1 MPDEIKYFSASDLYD
16 NLYKQKSVEEEEKKS
31 ILERGPLPP
40 PGPRGVTWSDHPER
54 AAEAAEQKRL
64 QEEHEARINKPRWSA
79 PVTAVGG
86 RNFER
91 ESAKKLAM
99 DSKISVAPLQFNED
113 GSIDVGRNIDRDT
126 YGAYWYDF
134 TIGTW
139 TEGKIDPDRYA
150 GYHITQNSDDNTAIG
165 DEWLEDQAVLAE
177 RKVRE
182 TYPDQPFDRERFKK
196 QLKAFALAKSASNL
210 AKMRDPSHD
219 NRETVYQMVNGMPDD
234 EKADFFEAMLN
245 VSNENQ
251 MQEGF
256 FGRAWHAFYEK
267 GFIETGESIGGAA
280 TQLGQWIG
288 LVDED
293 TEQEKLDQAE
303 IDFAEYLIERQR
315 KITAPTDAGFMG
327 LGIGAGIEG
336 AVTGGLEIAP
346 GMLGGMGTGA
356 LAKKGAETALKVGAK
371 GAGRAAV
378 AGSTTFWWAQSKDAI
393 YDTMIENGASTDSAN
408 AVSSI
413 AAIPVAAIERFQV
426 KSVKSAWFKNLKPKQ
441 QQSLKQAFDV
451 VKQRN
456 TSMSQ
461 NFIQGGKHL
470 WKGTKANTINA
481 AKETAQEI
489 AQESLTMIGE
499 HIGNEINDLDV
510 PIDVKGRIMD
520 TWEATGSSMFALGV
534 AGRSFKN
541 MKAGVDNLR
550 GKGRKDRVLNRI
562 ATKAAI
568 RETAGEEIANAI
580 TENIASGYQSEDE
593 EERLA
598 SDRKVG
604 IISEWVGDPSKEN
617 TEKLN
622 KIKVPYEGENVGLGD
637 FLTIAGKATGKKKA
651 IEILRNSV
659 GEKIGDKIVAGEVLQ
674 EKIDAIEK
682 DLEVADGQA
691 QKIVEAMMPYIAEDN
706 KLKEDAIELVRAAKT
721 SRNAFRE
728 FILSDQSVFNPDG
741 SINSEAPRGRMI
753 LSMMEAMQESERD
766 AQQDA
771 DVLAQMEDGGKFIS
785 PSLLMQM
792 EKGDFEKWAVEQ
804 GATQQELSV
813 HSREKLIDKY
823 SEWANTRE
831 RLRFLLPTNLEKAG
845 LKTNLQRE
853 AFSDKLRDALVDTV
867 ENVESDR
874 NQEVQSF
881 IEKLLQQK
889 RKEDLRNV
897 IQGQAD
903 ELAVDQELEF
913 EEGTEEAELLGEM
926 REERVEQGELIAPES
941 IQGVK
946 EVALRELESEGVSPD
961 VVDQIT
967 KDLDAIDS
975 RDPIKRNLSQQRV
988 MTFLDNQ
995 SLDRKSRV
1003 AKKDFVQDE
1012 DQLKT
1017 AKQMGDQ
1024 FRELVDAGY
1033 LENLTEWS
1041 DFDVEAMWDGSD
1053 LNTDAVFGTA
1063 VEVMLRQS
1071 RGEQLTDNQINE
1083 IIFEHH
1089 TGNKIQYRDT
1099 SKKKA
1104 KKKKGDKQNELFSQ
1118 EEADQA
1124 AEPQIVSAFD
1134 DIKQLANSV
1143 GKISTLISDQEADEE
1158 FNEIADD
1165 IIQTAI
1171 KNNIDRESLGNE
1183 LNNTNLHTGEK
1194 KIVMDKYNDV
1204 ASSLGS
1210 QSADKGPSLFKGM
1223 GEINSDVTDEQL
1235 IEVAEK
1241 IAALEDGDTEGLS
1254 EALGAKGL
1262 KGFVLKTLKKTFE
1275 AEFVERFGSDE
1286 LKQERAE
1293 RKAAKK
1299 AGRADKARKAREGE
1313 GEDVEVSDELQPV
1326 GEVFHGSASGGG
1338 IHNFRRSGYGDLVKT
1353 AGRTSDRAVVA
1364 GGEGE
1369 LAADEREFG
1378 EAVNQHFVISSFAN
1392 KNAINLSQTKAEI
1405 DYTGRNTGSTHTII
1419 LPQKKKGAG
1428 TVSINPAKVIKQLN
1442 FESSARD
1449 YDERSSI
1456 ERDEAP
1462 KLQLKN
1468 IKIADSIPQEL
1479 AQQIADAIKSGKRVN
1494 IFYDPANQGKNIDVM
1509 SQVLDL
1515 LDSDTQWETTFATH
1529 AGGFDA
1535 KLVKVRFL
1543 KKGTE
1548 RGAPNAESQFDISDQ
1563 LISPAKT
1570 DPKAG
1575 ARIQPEVEPEQK
1587 EKVPTKRKQ
1596 KDIENEKFP
1605 DAETIEMSDLEMPRF
1620 GNALEQNRLTNE
1632 AQRVQSIA
1640 YFDTTGKKRIADVYQ
1655 DLDSDGNKIYK
1666 VYREPLGD
1674 GKANKM
1680 LVKGVQEARTIEQAY
1695 DLLLKHEDVK
1705 DVTGISKLEVKAPTL
1720 FQYESNDQR
1729 KEIHDSAQTVADE
1742 LNKLI
1747 NEPIWFG
1754 NFDKLGGVAG
1764 KKHSPENILRL
1775 VKEQVGDNPDY
1786 AIILLDQIKQYALL
1800 QRERLN
1806 TIFEEYWHYY
1816 GAEGKKPTLSQ
1827 RKVLMDK
1834 GGTVGLSG
1842 TESGYG
1848 VGDKKRTTDKTQ
1860 ILIEAGNEAPA
1871 FLENESGWVGLT
1883 WEHAE
1888 DIYFG
1893 QVELKQE
1900 LVQLRNDWM
1909 DPEYIIGQAQGFHPD
1924 FFYFDADENG
1934 EIKIYFKGEEV
1945 TLGPEQ
1951 ETSEEDINA
1960 ALLGAAAEQKEFQQE
1975 EQVGPQVITN
1985 WETEQLEESLKTAA
1999 SYGNAYLDILGR
2011 DEDYPLT
2018 SDQKFDSSLMDTANA
2033 ASTGALGDGDT
2044 FVLQTIQGVQVD
2056 TTASKKEQRNDVA
2069 ISLVWNKMHDRY
2081 SVVTTY
2087 ADGEHYNSFV
2097 AVNMARDEW
2106 INKQAQEQQD
2116 LTVEE
2121 LSPKDLKMWQEEH
2134 RKHIEEARKVLPDSQ
2149 FPSIVQAQYP
2159 DLFNKDYIKQEE
2171 VLEKA
2176 WGEEEIEQ
2184 FDEAIEI
2191 VVDDFIDNALL
2202 EANGDPKILR
2212 GLIKEAL
2219 SDYEETLMNLVNSSY
2234 KIDNKVLKK
2243 LKTED
2248 GVAWILDNWHGIVKR
2263 VVEARKEDLKRPE
2276 SFLTAE
2282 EDREVQDLK
2291 VTASNLYAAVVR
2303 AQEVGDIE
2311 KAEKLLAAYEE
2322 AQDKAEEAERK
2333 YNEKYDPEA
2342 EIEETPKD
2350 RTERLDKE
2358 QAELEQQEQQEE
2370 DLSYR
2375 EGLWMPKPV
2384 SRKERVP
2391 AKLEFRSERQRIAFE
2406 DGDPY
2411 NNTVRQ
2417 KGSNPPGVYFIAEY
2431 ENGFILLTEKEYNA
2445 RYGWAHSYNKAE
2457 WHRFE
2462 GGKRYLVD
2470 NAGNTLVDAERN
2482 SETGE
2487 WVEPETN
2494 LGEFLGFAPVS
2505 ESRYGKAAILHE
2517 SGPFYYNDK
2526 LNENSK
2532 FSATAERLKHVQK
2545 IYELLPIDITEG
2557 ARGQDVITGTVYN
2570 DIILSA
2576 TSIAGLVSEGK
2587 SWQEA
2592 FEEVVGESDKVAAD
2606 IKKFTGLEAGE
2617 LFKQIMEGPDP
2628 SKPLKAEGGFELGR
2642 EMREQGAPEQSPLAD
2657 VDVNEM
2663 PDDFQLEQEVERPP
2677 QPKFDNTGKGSEK
2690 RMFEGMDADP
2700 KQIDLDFEASI
2711 TVPDKLAK
2719 QVMANVAKLTAA
2731 DIQEAFPGS
2740 VVTETEFGFE
2750 IKLGEN
2756 RVPIVLRTAVDISE
2770 QAARKIWNDSYSN
2783 LPDWQG
2789 YSEDD
2794 FVEIL
2799 TGEGA
2804 RGKIIIPT
2812 VGRSYAPKMQRL
2824 GILGLMELK
2833 AGLDKAE
2840 TLRVIRHEL
2849 VHLAF
2854 DTGLWTE
2861 QEKAALVQRFSD
2873 PNASQAQQ
2881 SEDIAQALE
2890 YWKEPGVFQKFADW
2904 INKILHK
2911 LTGGTLTLSN
2921 SDVQRLLT
2929 SESVWQGDPT
2939 TRFKPENY
2947 SDSDAAL
2954 SVQDPES
2961 SPYLEK
2967 KKELKKV
2974 KRAIARAAKKGDD
2987 VLQQQLMERREDLIV
3002 ELEEIIRENA
3012 RNIPGMRQEQM
3023 DIDGTVLEN
3032 LAKEFDVEYD
3042 KLTRSWLKR
3051 RFKMKHAIARIVDR
3065 TNFAKTIKEAPENLT
3080 DFIFDLWDIPEKNSS
3095 KRMMMRQIRE
3105 AKMGFMNYHNQLR
3118 ARRLKDLDKA
3128 RKKLTSKDLNPVL
3141 KEYFFKYLTGTKG
3154 LMDGKTISDAL
3165 LEYIPDA
3172 SKRESI
3178 ETALREY
3185 EEALNEAR
3193 KHIDALAEEGINIGL
3208 FHRPDGDGINLL
3220 ELTIDENLGYY
3231 INRSYAFFENPEI
3244 YNDFLQNTEQG
3255 QELIAAAARS
3265 IQGER
3270 IEDEKMMAGA
3280 AAKRE
3285 LFKKDGV
3292 FYKEGQLKRKKIRAE
3307 IKAVIKGLTQ
3317 TPDGKIN
3324 LSKER
3329 IEELRE
3335 KMESDAFK
3343 KDGPK
3348 FKSIVTQ
3355 EMARYKESMLE
3366 TKEGKAEIERQ
3377 LDQMERFTEQDALD
3391 EANRIVQNRKL
3402 AAMGGASSAEQ
3413 DLGILQERKHLNKAF
3428 LDLYGEN
3435 RDVKTAYATTV
3446 GKMAQMISVYKLQQG
3461 VLKNGLFKGMI
3472 RPPGAGSRRNMQE
3485 LIGPQ
3490 WGPLQDHWVHEDALE
3505 VIKELSGQGNGT
3517 ISKLLQHDGWFGYA
3531 MVGAVAMSNAA
3542 RMNKTVLS
3550 VKTVSRNMTEA
3561 LMQGFI
3567 NGSFSLSRLAESYA
3581 TAMSISGEK
3590 NATLKWTLNP
3600 TVASL
3605 DKLLSFSK
3613 DYKVDEE
3620 LATFLVKTGVVG
3632 NDDWR
3637 VIQDQ
3642 IAMTVAKYENANSL
3656 LPKDVEKE
3664 MEDKTI
3670 LEKLSEVFKDKED
3683 TGKLKPSKK
3692 TKKARRRRR
3701 FEEFVNLVTN
3711 NKLVRDQGSM
3721 YRVPDDVL
3729 KINTFLTE
3737 VSILN
3742 RAYKGTVSRKKIWE
3756 EAAERTKRT
3765 TPTATR
3771 VPRAIRELS
3780 VVPLVG
3786 NFPVWT
3792 TSFMQSVWGAYS
3804 VAYEDMKSGN
3814 PELARSG
3821 RWRVA
3826 RMGVVQAII
3835 PAIAAIAT
3843 SLMFDD
3849 EDEDDIRSML
3859 PEWSKNHTILPY
3871 FDKDGVLQV
3880 IDFTQ
3885 TLPHVMFWDWGRAGV
3900 SGMKEGWDSG
3910 GALDAFHGGVSG
3922 AFEQFM
3928 DPYTDE
3934 DVFWQTF
3941 PEIMRGTNQ
3950 FGKEIYSPFDSNWD
3964 KIAKSAEYVT
3974 IGGRGKG
3981 GEFSLIDR
3989 DWRGPLAPG
3998 TIAEM
4003 RRTYE
4008 AFWNEGNPRSP
4019 IKRTKLGQASRF
4031 MIGTEIMQINVKN
4044 QLTVKYSEFKRKY
4057 NDSTAHIRRS
4067 GYSASSDIFESQL
4080 AEFRKEEQLLHKELL
4095 SAIGGARMAGMSD
4108 IEIVRA
4114 LKEYGATNI
4123 DLRHWING
4131 VSRDYVP
4138 GRDTLRS
4145 IFATEGGEEKVK
4157 ALIKRGDRNE

>member
-31 ILERGPLPP
+31 ILDRQPEPP
-40 PGPRGVTWSDHPER
+40 QAPAGMRYSGIPEQR
-54 AAEAAEQKRL
+54 AAAEKAAAEQQRIK
-64 QEEHEARINKPRWSA
+64 EEYEARIYKPRFA
-79 PVTAVGG
+79 GLDVRAVGG
-86 RNFER
+86 RDFER

-99 DSKISVAPLQFNED
+99 ESKISVAPLQFNED
-113 GSIDVGRNIDRDT
+113 GSIDVGRNIDRGGI
-126 YGAYWYDF
+126 GAGFYDAL
-134 TIGTW
+134 IGSW
-139 TEGKIDPDRYA
+139 TEGKIDPERYA
-150 GYHITQNSDDNTAIG
+150 GYHITQNSDDNTAVG
-165 DEWLEDQAVLAE
+165 DEWLEDQAILAE
-177 RKVRE
+177 RKARE

-210 AKMRDPSHD
+210 AQMYDFGSDAH
-219 NRETVYQMVNGMPDD
+219 ETVFQMVNGMPDE

-245 VSNENQ
+245 VSNEQ
-251 MQEGF
+251 QVQAGF
-256 FGRAWHAFYEK
+256 FGRAWNAFYEK
-267 GFIETGESIGGAA
+267 GFVETGEAISGASK
-280 TQLGQWIG
+280 QLGQWIG
-288 LVDED
+288 LIDED

-315 KITAPTDAGFMG
+315 KTTSSTTNMFAATV
-327 LGIGAGIEG
+327 EG
-336 AVTGGLEIAP
+336 AVGGGLEIAP
-346 GMLGGMGTGA
+346 GMIGGIGSGT
-356 LAKKGAETALKVGAK
+356 LLKKGAETALKVGAK
-371 GAGRAAV
+371 GAGRAA
-378 AGSTTFWWAQSKDAI
+378 AIGSTTFWWAQSKDAI

-499 HIGNEINDLDV
+499 YIGNEINDLDV

-520 TWEATGSSMFALGV
+520 TWEATGASMFALGV
-534 AGRSFKN
+534 TGRSFKN

-550 GKGRKDRVLNRI
+550 GKGRKDNVLNRI

-580 TENIASGYQSEDE
+580 TENISSGYQSEDE

-622 KIKVPYEGENVGLGD
+622 RIKVPYEGENVGLGD
-637 FLTIAGKATGKKKA
+637 FLTIAGKATGRKKA

-659 GEKIGDKIVAGEVLQ
+659 GEKIGDKVVAGEVLQ

-721 SRNAFRE
+721 SRNAFRD
-728 FILSDQSVFNPDG
+728 FILSDYDVFNPDG
-741 SINSEAPRGRMI
+741 SINSEVPRGRMI

-792 EKGDFEKWAVEQ
+792 EKGDFEKWAVGQ

-823 SEWANTRE
+823 SEWANTRD

-853 AFSDKLRDALVDTV
+853 AFSDKLHDALVDTV

-889 RKEDLRNV
+889 RKEDLRSV
-897 IQGQAD
+897 IQRQAD

-941 IQGVK
+941 IQGVR
-946 EVALRELESEGVSPD
+946 EVALRELESEGVSSG

-967 KDLDAIDS
+967 QDLDAIDS

-988 MTFLDNQ
+988 MAFLDNQ
-995 SLDRKSRV
+995 SRDRKSRV

-1012 DQLKT
+1012 EQLKT

-1104 KKKKGDKQNELFSQ
+1104 KGKKGDKQDELFGQ
-1118 EEADQA
+1118 EQAKQA
-1124 AEPQIVSAFD
+1124 AEPRIVSAFD

-1171 KNNIDRESLGNE
+1171 ENNIDRESLGNE

-1194 KIVMDKYNDV
+1194 KIVMARYDDAVK
-1204 ASSLGS
+1204 A
-1210 QSADKGPSLFKGM
+1210 
-1223 GEINSDVTDEQL
+1223 EE
-1235 IEVAEK
+1235 EVK
-1241 IAALEDGDTEGLS
+1241 
-1254 EALGAKGL
+1254 
-1262 KGFVLKTLKKTFE
+1262 E
-1275 AEFVERFGSDE
+1275 AEVVEDAF
-1286 LKQERAE
+1286 
-1293 RKAAKK
+1293 
-1299 AGRADKARKAREGE
+1299 E
-1313 GEDVEVSDELQPV
+1313 GEDVEVSDELQPI
-1326 GEVFHGSASGGG
+1326 GEVFHGSAVESGS
-1338 IHNFRRSGYGDLVKT
+1338 RRSGYADLVKT

-1364 GGEGE
+1364 GGESE
-1369 LAADEREFG
+1369 LAADAREFG
-1378 EAVNQHFVISSFAN
+1378 EAVNQHFVISRAAN
-1392 KNAINLSQTKAEI
+1392 KNAINLSQTKGEA
-1405 DYTGRNTGSTHTII
+1405 DYTGRDTGSTHTII

-1449 YDERSSI
+1449 YDAKESDERA
-1456 ERDEAP
+1456 EAP

-1563 LISPAKT
+1563 LVSPAKI

-1575 ARIQPEVEPEQK
+1575 ARIQPEVEQGADSFMEIYESETRAWPPMHQHTLREREWGEKGSGQMVDLQVVDENEVHLDMVSVPKSQQKSGLGTNIINRLAAIADETGTTITLELPEKAFTDGPNPDVLARWYEKFGFERVQGGMMSRSPSALAVEPDAVPEQK
-1587 EKVPTKRKQ
+1587 EQVPTKRKQ

-1655 DLDSDGNKIYK
+1655 DLDSEGNKIYK
-1666 VYREPLGD
+1666 IYREPLGD
-1674 GKANKM
+1674 GDANMM
-1680 LVKGVQEARTIEQAY
+1680 LVKGVQKASTIEQAY
-1695 DLLLKHEDVK
+1695 DLLLKHKDVK
-1705 DVTGISKLEVKAPTL
+1705 NVTGLSKLEVKAPTL
-1720 FQYESNDQR
+1720 FQYENDAQR
-1729 KEIHDSAQTVADE
+1729 KEIYDLTQIATDE
-1742 LNKLI
+1742 LNSLVNDKI
-1747 NEPIWFG
+1747 YFG
-1754 NFDKLGGVAG
+1754 QFDSLAGVKG
-1764 KKHSPENILRL
+1764 NKYTPENVIRL
-1775 VKEQVGDNPDY
+1775 VKREVGDNPDY
-1786 AIILLDQIKQYALL
+1786 AIILLDQIKTYVHLQKNELASIDETYLL
-1800 QRERLN
+1800 
-1806 TIFEEYWHYY
+1806 YY
-1816 GAEGKKPTLSQ
+1816 GHAGKKPTLTQ

-1834 GGTVGLSG
+1834 GGTIGLSG

-1848 VGDKKRTTDKTQ
+1848 AGDKKRTTDPSH
-1860 ILIEAGNEAPA
+1860 ILVEAGNEAPYMYEDDA
-1871 FLENESGWVGLT
+1871 GFLGLN
-1883 WEHAE
+1883 WDHAA
-1888 DIYFG
+1888 DIYYG
-1893 QVELKQE
+1893 QVELKE
-1900 LVQLRNDWM
+1900 KLVQLRNEWM
-1909 DPEYIIGQAQGFHPD
+1909 DPEYIIGQAQGFSPD

-1934 EIKIYFKGEEV
+1934 EIKIYFEGEEV
-1945 TLGPEQ
+1945 ALGPEK

-1960 ALLGAAAEQKEFQQE
+1960 ALLGAAAEQEESQQE
-1975 EQVGPQVITN
+1975 AQVGPQIITN

-1999 SYGNAYLDILGR
+1999 AYGNAYLDILGR
-2011 DEDYPLT
+2011 DEDVPLLT
-2018 SDQKFDSSLMDTANA
+2018 SDQKFDSKLMDTANA
-2033 ASTGALGDGDT
+2033 VGDIGWQGGMSDEGS
-2044 FVLQTIQGVQVD
+2044 FVLQSIEGVELD
-2056 TTASKKEQRNDVA
+2056 TTASKGNQKKEVI
-2069 ISLVWNKMHDRY
+2069 ISLVWNKPHDRY

-2087 ADGEHYNSFV
+2087 TDGTHYEQFV
-2097 AVNMARDEW
+2097 AINMGRHEW
-2106 INKQAQEQQD
+2106 IEKQAKEMQGVDSVED
-2116 LTVEE
+2116 LEKGTIN
-2121 LSPKDLKMWQEEH
+2121 DLKWYKDQH
-2134 RKHIEEARKVLPDSQ
+2134 RSHIEQARKVLPDSQ

-2159 DLFNKDYIKQEE
+2159 DLFNKDFIKQEE

-2176 WGEEEIEQ
+2176 WVEEEIEQ
-2184 FDEAIEI
+2184 FDEALEI

-2219 SDYEETLMNLVNSSY
+2219 SDYEETLMNLVNSSD

-2282 EDREVQDLK
+2282 EDKEVQDLK
-2291 VTASNLYAAVVR
+2291 VTAGNLYAAVVR
-2303 AQEVGDIE
+2303 AQEEGNIE
-2311 KAEKLLAAYEE
+2311 QAEKLLAAYEE

-2350 RTERLDKE
+2350 RAERWDKE
-2358 QAELEQQEQQEE
+2358 QAELEQ
-2370 DLSYR
+2370 R
-2375 EGLWMPKPV
+2375 
-2384 SRKERVP
+2384 
-2391 AKLEFRSERQRIAFE
+2391 
-2406 DGDPY
+2406 
-2411 NNTVRQ
+2411 
-2417 KGSNPPGVYFIAEY
+2417 
-2431 ENGFILLTEKEYNA
+2431 
-2445 RYGWAHSYNKAE
+2445 
-2457 WHRFE
+2457 
-2462 GGKRYLVD
+2462 
-2470 NAGNTLVDAERN
+2470 
-2482 SETGE
+2482 
-2487 WVEPETN
+2487 
-2494 LGEFLGFAPVS
+2494 
-2505 ESRYGKAAILHE
+2505 
-2517 SGPFYYNDK
+2517 
-2526 LNENSK
+2526 
-2532 FSATAERLKHVQK
+2532 
-2545 IYELLPIDITEG
+2545 
-2557 ARGQDVITGTVYN
+2557 
-2570 DIILSA
+2570 
-2576 TSIAGLVSEGK
+2576 
-2587 SWQEA
+2587 
-2592 FEEVVGESDKVAAD
+2592 
-2606 IKKFTGLEAGE
+2606 
-2617 LFKQIMEGPDP
+2617 
-2628 SKPLKAEGGFELGR
+2628 
-2642 EMREQGAPEQSPLAD
+2642 APEQSPLAD

-2700 KQIDLDFEASI
+2700 DQMDLEFSRPFPKVNKKSPGFKKSPYLDRSEHVKKEDAIEFVPELTLTELLEAPETDRDISGLENYIKDLVPSI
-2711 TVPDKLAK
+2711 KS
-2719 QVMANVAKLTAA
+2719 
-2731 DIQEAFPGS
+2731 IEAFPDEKGYLGTFANGQKFNLFFKEYIPEES
-2740 VVTETEFGFE
+2740 EPSPWDKLIQSRVAGLHERSMAETQGIHNIFISDYGITTGFE
-2750 IKLGEN
+2750 EVIIHEFLH
-2756 RVPIVLRTAVDISE
+2756 AVQFGGGLSKEMQQEWMDLAIDAGYLDI
-2770 QAARKIWNDSYSN
+2770 DSYGSAGEAYIEAPVV
-2783 LPDWQG
+2783 LLTK
-2789 YSEDD
+2789 
-2794 FVEIL
+2794 EIAKRIREEQSQFKKDGPVTSL
-2799 TGEGA
+2799 VRSIVNNIA
-2804 RGKIIIPT
+2804 KALKKLLVKIGI
-2812 VGRSYAPKMQRL
+2812 APRDTKFYVDMWMD
-2824 GILGLMELK
+2824 GLMLS
-2833 AGLDKAE
+2833 
-2840 TLRVIRHEL
+2840 
-2849 VHLAF
+2849 
-2854 DTGLWTE
+2854 
-2861 QEKAALVQRFSD
+2861 EKASEVGKSVHQRGFIGPS
-2873 PNASQAQQ
+2873 
-2881 SEDIAQALE
+2881 
-2890 YWKEPGVFQKFADW
+2890 KM
-2904 INKILHK
+2904 
-2911 LTGGTLTLSN
+2911 T
-2921 SDVQRLLT
+2921 
-2929 SESVWQGDPT
+2929 
-2939 TRFKPENY
+2939 
-2947 SDSDAAL
+2947 
-2954 SVQDPES
+2954 VQDPES

-2974 KRAIARAAKKGDD
+2974 KRAIARAAKKDLSED
-2987 VLQQQLMERREDLIV
+2987 LEYLMERRNELIV

-3141 KEYFFKYLTGTKG
+3141 KEYFFRYFTGTKG
-3154 LMDGKTISDAL
+3154 LLNGMTIQDAL
-3165 LEYIPDA
+3165 LKYIPDQV
-3172 SKRESI
+3172 KRESI
-3178 ETALREY
+3178 KTALREY
-3185 EEALNEAR
+3185 EAALNDAR

-3255 QELIAAAARS
+3255 QELIAATARS

-3317 TPDGKIN
+3317 TPDGKIT

-3402 AAMGGASSAEQ
+3402 AAMGGVSSAEQ

-3428 LDLYGEN
+3428 LNLYGEN
-3435 RDVKTAYATTV
+3435 RNVKTAYATTV

-3517 ISKLLQHDGWFGYA
+3517 ISKILKHDNVFSAVLL
-3531 MVGAVAMSNAA
+3531 GAVAMSNAA

-3590 NATLKWTLNP
+3590 NAALKWTMNP
-3600 TVASL
+3600 TVATL
-3605 DKLLSFSK
+3605 DTLLSFSK
-3613 DYKVDEE
+3613 DYKVDDE
-3620 LATFLVKTGVVG
+3620 LAAFLVKTGVVG

-3642 IAMTVAKYENANSL
+3642 IAMTVARYEDANRM
-3656 LPKDVEKE
+3656 LPKDIEKE

-3670 LEKLSEVFKDKED
+3670 LEKLSEIFKDKED

-3692 TKKARRRRR
+3692 TKKARRRRK
-3701 FEEFVNLVTN
+3701 FEKVISFITD
-3711 NKLVRDQGSM
+3711 NKLVREQGLM

-3771 VPRAIRELS
+3771 VPRAIRGLS
-3780 VVPLVG
+3780 AVPLVG

-3814 PELARSG
+3814 PSLIRSG
-3821 RWRVA
+3821 ALRVA
-3826 RMGVVQAII
+3826 RMGFLQAIL
-3835 PAIAAIAT
+3835 PAAFSLFT
-3843 SLMFDD
+3843 SLLFDD
-3849 EDEDDIRSML
+3849 EEEEDIRSML
-3859 PEWSKNHTILPY
+3859 PEWSKNHTILPLMVG
-3871 FDKDGVLQV
+3871 DTLQV
-3880 IDFTQ
+3880 LDLTQ

-3900 SGMKEGWDSG
+3900 SGMKEGWDRD
-3910 GALDAFHGGVSG
+3910 GALGAFHGGVSG

-3934 DVFWQTF
+3934 DIFWQTI

-3964 KIAKSAEYVT
+3964 KLIKSAEYVT
-3974 IGGRGKG
+3974 IGGRARD

-3998 TIAEM
+3998 TLAEM

-4057 NDSTAHIRRS
+4057 NDYTAAIRRS

-4095 SAIGGARMAGMSD
+4095 STIGGARMAGMSD

-4145 IFATEGGEEKVK
+4145 ILATEGGEEKVK